1 MESFMT
7 YKISPCPSLPKRGKE
22 REKFAKEGKRKRS
35 DGCQGGLFGAWNL
48 GFGVLK
54 KVDMSLANCSIL
66 VKFIPLLSALCS
78 LLILLLLLPI
88 GANAQ
93 GLFQGITGSLEFNY
107 NYLTSKTTDAT
118 GNTVKTRAQTYFPR
132 FQFDINTD
140 IFPNLRLM
148 AGGIAEG
155 FITDLK
161 SDGSDVTTTQLNF
174 RPYIDLTLRTPFY
187 WASMGYVRRQQ
198 ITDATNS
205 SSINLIR
212 DEYYGILGLRPEGL
226 PFMEL
231 QLRKRDSYDDA
242 KSILNTTEEL
252 ISLNS
257 RYQYKGLL
265 LDYYG
270 TYLHTKDEVRNLDVV
285 QQTHTGRASYS
296 DSFLD
301 KRLAVNTNY
310 NVLYQGTTTK
320 STKQGVIDQGV
331 VTSQAFPTGGLF
343 AIDDTP
349 LDGALNPNPALIDG
363 DLTASAGINIG
374 LPPGVDTSLR
384 NIGLDFTTPTEVNRL
399 LLWVDRDLS
408 TASDIVNFFSLNLK
422 VYVSSDNLNWVAWPI
437 TPPITFGPFENRF
450 EIKFANVVPPR
461 RFIKVVTPPL
471 SPAVPGAFGFPN
483 IFITELQAFL
493 DTSTST
499 FQNNRQNKTNTI
511 TNNYDIDLKMRI
523 LDDPS
528 LFYEFYGYYNN
539 RQNAVDETRYTI
551 SNAFYT
557 FHRFNEVF
565 SGRAR
570 VAVENGKEL
579 EDKRVAYIYDAALIA
594 DPLRTLHNSLVVNGR
609 NEEIGGR
616 PNDVNSVFLYNT
628 AQLYKGIDVSLNGGV
643 NFTKQET
650 GESGRDFII
659 TFQTN
664 IVPHRTLTLGLNYNN
679 TVAQKSGGNLGSTS
693 TTTQILDINLNYN
706 PFTTL
711 NLFAYL
717 QYVRESGQKDRI
729 LQNYAINWMPF
740 PDGALQFNIAY
751 NENYRSE
758 DHLTE
763 RIFVPSVR
771 YYLSKRSYLQVSY
784 QLIRSS
790 SDIEKIDS
798 NLFSTSLKIYF

>member
-1 MESFMT
+1 MPRSIPR
-7 YKISPCPSLPKRGKE
+7 YLLPKEFSVGHARHIVVPLSFLLALALVFVL
-22 REKFAKEGKRKRS
+22 FAKEG
-35 DGCQGGLFGAWNL
+35 
-48 GFGVLK
+48 V
-54 KVDMSLANCSIL
+54 
-66 VKFIPLLSALCS
+66 
-78 LLILLLLLPI
+78 
-88 GANAQ
+88 AQ
-93 GLFQGITGSLEFNY
+93 GLFQGISGSLEFNY

-118 GNTVKTRAQTYFPR
+118 GNTVKINAQTYYPR
-132 FQFDINTD
+132 FQLDVNTD

-161 SDGSDVTTTQLNF
+161 SDGSDIRTTQLNF

-198 ITDATNS
+198 TTEATNLP
-205 SSINLIR
+205 SITLIR
-212 DEYYGILGLRPEGL
+212 DEYYGILGWRPEGL

-270 TYLHTKDEVRNLDVV
+270 TYLHTKDEVRNLDIV

-301 KRLAVNTNY
+301 KRVAVSTNY
-310 NVLYQGTTTK
+310 NISYQETTTK
-320 STKQGVIDQGV
+320 STKQGLADQGF
-331 VTSQAFPTGGLF
+331 VTSQAFPTGGFF

-363 DLTASAGINIG
+363 DLAASAGINIG

-384 NIGLDFTTPTEVNRL
+384 NTGLDFTNPTEVNRL

-437 TPPITFGPFENRF
+437 IPPITFGPFENRF

-461 RFIKVVTPPL
+461 RYIKVVTPPL
-471 SPAVPGAFGFPN
+471 SAAVPGAFGFPN

-493 DTSTST
+493 DTSTIT
-499 FQNNRQNKTNTI
+499 LQNNRQNKISTI
-511 TNNYDIDLKMRI
+511 THNYDLDLKMRI
-523 LDDPS
+523 LDNPS
-528 LFYEFYGYYNN
+528 VFYEFYGYYNN
-539 RQNAVDETRYTI
+539 RQNAVHEQRYTI

-570 VAVENGKEL
+570 VAVENGE
-579 EDKRVAYIYDAALIA
+579 EVDEKRFAYIYDVALIA

-609 NEEIGGR
+609 NEEIGGK
-616 PNDVNSVFLYNT
+616 PNDLNSVFLYNT

-643 NFTKQET
+643 NFRKEET
-650 GESGRDFII
+650 EETGRDFII
-659 TFQTN
+659 TFQAN

-679 TVAQKSGGNLGSTS
+679 TISRRSGGDQGSAS
-693 TTTQILDINLNYN
+693 TTTRILDINLNYN
-706 PFTTL
+706 PFRTL

-717 QYVRESGQKDRI
+717 QYVSESGQKDRI

-771 YYLSKRSYLQVSY
+771 YYLSKRSYIQVSY
-784 QLIRSS
+784 QLIRSR
-790 SDIEKIDS
+790 SDIQKIDS
-798 NLFSTSLKIYF
+798 NLFSTSLKLYY